1 MTEHRTQRTKH
12 KMRNTGYGARRFFV
26 CALCS
31 ALFALFFSCASAP
44 TAEDLKN
51 AEVHYKIGM
60 SHWTEQKLHDASI
73 EFQKAIN
80 LNPKDKFSLNALG
93 LLSTEFEKY
102 EEAITYYK
110 RAIAIDPNY
119 SDAMNNL
126 GVTYVRIRKWD
137 EAINYFKAALKN
149 PLYSTPEMAYSNMGW
164 AFYNQNDYISAADTL
179 KKALLR
185 NPDIPRA
192 NYILGLVYVK
202 LGEDNKALEQFK
214 RAVSLA
220 SDYTDAHW
228 ELANAY
234 LREGDNEKALRHF
247 LAVVNG
253 GGTDPRVRQAQQYI
267 EQLK

>member
-1 MTEHRTQRTKH
+1 LNKKIRKFLFTVHCSLFTV
-12 KMRNTGYGARRFFV
+12 FF
-26 CALCS
+26 CL
-31 ALFALFFSCASAP
+31 LFSVFFYSCASAP

-60 SHWTEQKLHDASI
+60 SHWTEQRLHDASI

-93 LLSTEFEKY
+93 LLNTEFEKY
-102 EEAITYYK
+102 EEAVSCYK

-126 GVTYVRIRKWD
+126 GATYVRIRKWD
-137 EAINYFKAALKN
+137 EAINYFKEALKN

-164 AFYNQNDYISAADTL
+164 AFYNQNDYISAADAL

-247 LAVVNG
+247 RAVVNS
-253 GGTDPRVRQAQQYI
+253 GGTEARVRQAQQYI

>member
-1 MTEHRTQRTKH
+1 MNKKIRKFLF
-12 KMRNTGYGARRFFV
+12 TGHCLLFTVFFY
-26 CALCS
+26 
-31 ALFALFFSCASAP
+31 SCASAP

-80 LNPKDKFSLNALG
+80 LNPKDKYALNALG

-102 EEAITYYK
+102 EEAVSYYK
-110 RAIAIDPNY
+110 RAIAIDPDY
-119 SDAMNNL
+119 SNAMNNL
-126 GVTYVRIRKWD
+126 GATYVRMQKWD
-137 EAINYFKAALKN
+137 EAINYFKAALTN
-149 PLYSTPEMAYSNMGW
+149 PLYTTPEMAYSNMGW
-164 AFYNQNDYISAADTL
+164 AFYNQNDYISAADAL
-179 KKALLR
+179 KKAILR

-214 RAVSLA
+214 KAVSVA

-234 LREGDNEKALRHF
+234 LRDGDNEKALRHF
-247 LAVVNG
+247 NAVVNSG
-253 GGTDPRVRQAQQYI
+253 GNDAKVRQAQQYI